1 MKAFITKNDDFK
13 TVGFQVESNN
23 GMKLFTWGIDH
34 TSPFNF
40 TKEVPTEP
48 ILETIFL
55 LQKYDA
61 KLNAYNRFVQDWFEI
76 AKQNENV
83 KVDGGVNFKEI
94 EERIAS
100 INATIETLINKIK

>member
-1 MKAFITKNDDFK
+1 MN
-13 TVGFQVESNN
+13 
-23 GMKLFTWGIDH
+23 
-34 TSPFNF
+34 
-40 TKEVPTEP
+40 VPTNAANTLNARG
-48 ILETIFL
+48 IGLGVK

-76 AKQNENV
+76 AKQNGNV